1 MLYVEINKKVIFDKM
16 KLVLVKKIFTGF
28 FCFLSLAV
36 FCQSP
41 LKVERLK
48 VGDVTKETIN
58 YTDSWNTPQATQV
71 PAIYHVLFY
80 RFRDTLGNSDN
91 ADSIA
96 GLEKIISELETEL
109 SLSAGFKGLHTE
121 CHAHVN
127 SFTEIAK
134 IQKDIDEKRAASYE
148 ATKIS
153 HGWSFMLLD
162 HTKLKIN
169 SILNTAKVCLV
180 SPKGRI
186 LYTGYIGGLN
196 KESISK
202 VKVIRGKLLTENEGK
217 KSALERASVSIIK
230 FDHVKVDEAFT
241 NKDGEFELDLPEN
254 VSYTL
259 TAKPTST
266 AVDNIILATQMG
278 QELSKFK
285 KTKNGFEFPL
295 LKADISKLTLR
306 DVNDDITLTLG
317 NFSKAKSKKVKVT
330 QSIVY
335 GSGQFTIDEGSKKVL
350 DNVAEIL
357 KKNTTYSLEVISHT
371 DSQGDDAANLT
382 LSEKRSSAAVEYL
395 TTVGIERSRLK
406 ATGKG
411 EKEIRNRC
419 LNGID
424 CSKKEHEYN
433 RRTEFNFIKQ

>member
-1 MLYVEINKKVIFDKM
+1 M
-16 KLVLVKKIFTGF
+16 KLVPIKKLLIAILS
-28 FCFLSLAV
+28 FLSWSLISQNAIK
-36 FCQSP
+36 
-41 LKVERLK
+41 LERLK
-48 VGDVTKETIN
+48 VGDIVKETIN
-58 YTDSWNTPQATQV
+58 YTDSWNTPQTTQV

-80 RFRDTLGNSDN
+80 RFRDTLGISDN
-91 ADSIA
+91 VDSIA
-96 GLEKIISELETEL
+96 GLEKIISELEIEL
-109 SLSAGFKGLHTE
+109 ALTSGFKGLHTE
-121 CHAHVN
+121 CHADVK

-134 IQKDIDEKRAASYE
+134 IQKDIDDKRAASYE
-148 ATKIS
+148 TTKVS

-162 HTKLKIN
+162 HTKLKVN
-169 SILNTAKVCLV
+169 SILNTSKVCLV

-196 KESISK
+196 RESISK
-202 VKVIRGKLLTENEGK
+202 VKVIRGKLLTESEGK
-217 KSALERASVSIIK
+217 KTALERASVSIIK
-230 FDHVKVDEAFT
+230 FDHVKVDETFT

-266 AVDNIILATQMG
+266 AVDNIILATQTG
-278 QELSKFK
+278 HELSKFK

-295 LKADISKLTLR
+295 LKADIGKLAIR
-306 DVNDDITLTLG
+306 EVNDDITLTLG

-335 GSGQFTIDEGSKKVL
+335 GSGQFTLEEGSKKVL
-350 DNVAEIL
+350 DEVAVIL
-357 KKNTTYSLEVISHT
+357 KQNPTYSLEVISHT
-371 DSQGDDAANLT
+371 DSQGDDAGNLV
-382 LSEKRSSAAVEYL
+382 LSEKRSAAAVEYL
-395 TTVGIERSRLK
+395 VTAGIERTRLK

-419 LNGID
+419 VNNVD

-433 RRTEFNFIKQ
+433 RRTEFHFLKQ

>member
-1 MLYVEINKKVIFDKM
+1 M
-16 KLVLVKKIFTGF
+16 KRFKRSILVVLLL
-28 FCFLSLAV
+28 LSTLSI
-36 FCQSP
+36 QP
-41 LKVERLK
+41 QNGIKVERLK
-48 VGDVTKETIN
+48 VGDITKETIN
-58 YTDSWNTPQATQV
+58 YTDSWNTPQVTQV

-96 GLEKIISELETEL
+96 GLERIISELEIEL
-109 SLSAGFKGLHTE
+109 AKNSGFKGLHTE
-121 CHAHVN
+121 CHSHIK
-127 SFTEIAK
+127 SFTEIAAV
-134 IQKDIDEKRAASYE
+134 QKDIDAKRAASYE

-153 HGWSFMLLD
+153 HGWSFMHTD
-162 HTKLKIN
+162 HTKLKVN

-202 VKVIRGKLLTENEGK
+202 VKVLRGKLMTEKEGNK
-217 KSALERASVSIIK
+217 TALERASVSIVK
-230 FDHVKVDEAFT
+230 FDHVKVDETFT

-266 AVDNIILATQMG
+266 AVDNIILSSQTG
-278 QELSKFK
+278 QEINRFK

-295 LKADISKLTLR
+295 LKADITLLTR
-306 DVNDDITLTLG
+306 KEENDDITLTLG
-317 NFSKAKSKKVKVT
+317 NFSKGKSKKLKVT

-335 GSGQFTIDEGSKKVL
+335 GSGQFTVEEGSKKVL
-350 DNVAEIL
+350 DEVVAL
-357 KKNTTYSLEVISHT
+357 MKKNPTYKLEVISHT
-371 DSQGDDAANLT
+371 DSQGDDAANLS
-382 LSEKRSSAAVEYL
+382 LSEKRSNAAIEYL
-395 TTVGIERSRLK
+395 AANGIEKSRLK

-411 EKEIRNRC
+411 EAEIRNRC
-419 LNGID
+419 KNGVD

-433 RRTEFNFIKQ
+433 RRTEFHFIKE